1 MSAATSKMYGHRRGN
16 NYNVCTIKY
25 VREKKDPECWKKP
38 CLFPSESFTEFTYLL
53 PASWTEHK
61 DKVKSLVGATLFGA
75 GWAISGMCPGPG
87 LVLGG
92 AVQWL
97 RCCTYQA
104 SSLGNGSS
112 ACSFQQ
118 PTRHEARPR
127 QPDRDKPD
135 SIHVFYNYTI
145 YIYRYLSFYLAL
157 LSGEE
162 DISCCR

>member
-75 GWAISGMCPGPG
+75 GWQSVACALVPGSCW
-87 LVLGG
+87 GG
-92 AVQWL
+92 
-97 RCCTYQA
+97 
-104 SSLGNGSS
+104 GGSM
-112 ACSFQQ
+112 A
-118 PTRHEARPR
+118 
-127 QPDRDKPD
+127 
-135 SIHVFYNYTI
+135 
-145 YIYRYLSFYLAL
+145 AL
-157 LSGEE
+157 LYIPSVLFGQWIVRVLVPAA
-162 DISCCR
+162 DPA